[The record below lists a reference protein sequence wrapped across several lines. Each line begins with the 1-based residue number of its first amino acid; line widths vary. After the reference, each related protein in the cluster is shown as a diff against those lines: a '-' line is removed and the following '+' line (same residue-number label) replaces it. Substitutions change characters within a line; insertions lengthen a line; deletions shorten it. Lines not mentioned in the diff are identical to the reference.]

1 MERPRSTISRLVLLF
16 LALPGGLS
24 AQHPNASTPQE
35 QHPIQD
41 NSFLAEE
48 AYNQEPGVVQHI
60 QTFTRMWNS
69 KTWAYSF
76 TQEWPVP
83 DHWRHQL
90 SYTLAGA
97 KSGDNLNR
105 SFGDILLNYRYQ
117 LLGDGDK
124 RLAISPR
131 ATLIVPTGSVKD
143 GSSYGGTGVQAVVP
157 ASYVLNRHLVSHYDL
172 GGTLIPHARDA
183 AEDTASSYGYNATGS
198 LIWLA
203 HPRLN
208 GMFETSWTSAHLVS
222 RPHGTDVQNSL
233 WLAPGARFAFN
244 FKSGL
249 QIVPGI
255 AYVAGVGPSSGDR
268 GTFFYLSFEHP
279 LWREAER

>member
-1 MERPRSTISRLVLLF
+1 MRLAIVVSILL
-16 LALPGGLS
+16 LAPFGHLS
-24 AQHPNASTPQE
+24 AQTSSNSGSQD

-60 QTFTRMWNS
+60 QAFTRMWNS

-90 SYTLAGA
+90 SYTIVGA
-97 KSGDNLNR
+97 KAGQTLDSSLGDL
-105 SFGDILLNYRYQ
+105 LLNYRYQ
-117 LLGDGDK
+117 LLGDGDT

-131 ATLIVPTGSVKD
+131 ASVILPTGSVKNES
-143 GSSYGGTGVQAVVP
+143 GYGGAGLQAVIP
-157 ASYVLNRHLVSHYDL
+157 ASYLLSRRFVTHYDL
-172 GGTLIPHARDA
+172 GGTVIPRARDTADDVA
-183 AEDTASSYGYNATGS
+183 ASYGYNATGS

-208 GMFETSWTSAHLVS
+208 GMFETSWSSSHLVS
-222 RPHGTDVQNSL
+222 RPNGTDALNTL
-233 WLAPGARFAFN
+233 WVAPGVRGAFN

-249 QIVPGI
+249 QIVPGF
-255 AYVAGVGPSSGDR
+255 AYLTGVGPSSGDH
-268 GTFFYLSFEHP
+268 GAFFYLSFEHT
-279 LWREAER
+279 LWREKER

>member
-1 MERPRSTISRLVLLF
+1 MRFAILFSLLI
-16 LALPGGLS
+16 LASLDPVF
-24 AQHPNASTPQE
+24 AQNTSTPPSTE
-35 QHPIQD
+35 GPIQD

-83 DHWRHQL
+83 KHWRHQL
-90 SYTLAGA
+90 SYTLVEA
-97 KSGDNLNR
+97 KTDQNLDR
-105 SFGDILLNYRYQ
+105 SFGDLLLNYRYQ
-117 LLGDGDK
+117 LIGDGEAK
-124 RLAISPR
+124 LAVSPR
-131 ATLIVPTGSVKD
+131 ATLIVPSGSLKN
-143 GSSYGGTGVQAVVP
+143 GSTYGGTGMQAVVP
-157 ASYVLNRHLVSHYDL
+157 ASLVLSRNLVSHYDL
-172 GGTLIPHARDA
+172 GGTWVPRARDA
-183 AEDTASSYGYNATGS
+183 AGDTAASYGYNAAGS

-203 HPRLN
+203 HSRLN
-208 GMFETSWTSAHLVS
+208 GMFETSWSSSHLAS
-222 RPHGTDVQNSL
+222 RPHGTDVLNTL

-249 QIVPGI
+249 QIVPGV
-255 AYVAGVGPSSGDR
+255 AYVAGVGPSSGDH

-279 LWREAER
+279 MWREEEK

>member
-1 MERPRSTISRLVLLF
+1 MRLAILVPMILLVLPVRTF
-16 LALPGGLS
+16 
-24 AQHPNASTPQE
+24 AQSSIAVTRVG
-35 QHPIQD
+35 PIQD

-60 QTFTRMWNS
+60 QTFTRLWNS

-90 SYTLAGA
+90 SYTLVDA
-97 KSGDNLNR
+97 KPSQNLNS
-105 SFGDILLNYRYQ
+105 SFGDLLLNYRYQ
-117 LLGDGDK
+117 LVGDGET
-124 RLAISPR
+124 RLAVSPR
-131 ATLIVPTGSVKD
+131 ATLIVPTGSVKN
-143 GSSYGGTGVQAVVP
+143 GSGYGGAGLQAVVP
-157 ASYVLNRHLVSHYDL
+157 ASYVINRHFVSHYDL

-183 AEDTASSYGYNATGS
+183 AADTAHSYGYNATGS

-203 HPRLN
+203 HARVN
-208 GMFETSWTSAHLVS
+208 GMFETSWTSTHIVS

-249 QIVPGI
+249 QIVPGV
-255 AYVAGVGPSSGDR
+255 AYVAGVGPSSGNP
-268 GTFFYLSFEHP
+268 GAFFYLSFEHP
-279 LWREAER
+279 MWREESK

>member
-1 MERPRSTISRLVLLF
+1 MRPAICVLVLLS
-16 LALPGGLS
+16 ASVIRLS
-24 AQHPNASTPQE
+24 AQHSAVSNLPE
-35 QHPIQD
+35 HPFQD

-83 DHWRHQL
+83 DHWKHQL

-97 KSGDNLNR
+97 RTDANLQS
-105 SFGDILLNYRYQ
+105 SFGDLLLNYRYQ
-117 LLGDGDK
+117 LTGTGET
-124 RLAISPR
+124 RLAVSPR
-131 ATLIVPTGSVKD
+131 ATLVLPTGSVKN
-143 GSSYGGTGVQAVVP
+143 GSGYGGAGVQAVVP
-157 ASYVLNRHLVSHYDL
+157 ASYVLNRHFVSHYDL
-172 GGTLIPHARDA
+172 GGTLIPLARDA
-183 AEDTASSYGYNATGS
+183 AGDGAASYGYNAAGS

-203 HPRLN
+203 HTRIN
-208 GMFETSWTSAHLVS
+208 GMFETSWSSAHLVS
-222 RPHGTDVQNSL
+222 RPHGTDVQNTL
-233 WLAPGARFAFN
+233 WLAPGARGAFN

-249 QIVPGI
+249 QIVPGF

-268 GTFFYLSFEHP
+268 GAFFYLSFEHP
-279 LWREAER
+279 MWRERE

>member
-1 MERPRSTISRLVLLF
+1 MRPAILFSILL
-16 LALPGGLS
+16 LASFGHLS
-24 AQHPNASTPQE
+24 AQQSNPPAAEE

-60 QTFTRMWNS
+60 QAFTRLWNS

-83 DHWRHQL
+83 NHWKHQL

-97 KSGDNLNR
+97 KADQTLDR
-105 SFGDILLNYRYQ
+105 SFGDLLLNYRYQ
-117 LLGDGDK
+117 LYGNGET
-124 RLAISPR
+124 RLAVSPR
-131 ATLIVPTGSVKD
+131 ATLIVPTGSVKNAS
-143 GSSYGGTGVQAVVP
+143 GYGGTGLQAVVP
-157 ASYVLNRHLVSHYDL
+157 ASYVLNRHFVSHYDL

-183 AEDTASSYGYNATGS
+183 ANDVAASYGYNATGS

-208 GMFETSWTSAHLVS
+208 GMFETSWSSSHLVS
-222 RPHGTDVQNSL
+222 RPNGTDAQNTL
-233 WLAPGARFAFN
+233 WLAPGLRGAFN

-249 QIVPGI
+249 QIVPG
-255 AYVAGVGPSSGDR
+255 VAFVTGVGPSSGDK
-268 GTFFYLSFEHP
+268 GAFFYLSFEHP
-279 LWREAER
+279 MWREKEQ

>member
-1 MERPRSTISRLVLLF
+1 MRPAILLSFLLLVL
-16 LALPGGLS
+16 PGRAVAQGS
-24 AQHPNASTPQE
+24 AAGPQVGPIPVG
-35 QHPIQD
+35 PIQD

-60 QTFTRMWNS
+60 QTFTRLWNS
-69 KTWAYSF
+69 NTWAYTF

-83 DHWRHQL
+83 SHWKHQL
-90 SYTLAGA
+90 SYTLVDARTNQ
-97 KSGDNLNR
+97 DLQR
-105 SFGDILLNYRYQ
+105 SFGDVLLNYRYQ
-117 LLGDGDK
+117 LLGDGEA
-124 RLAISPR
+124 RLAVSPR
-131 ATLIVPTGSVKD
+131 ATLILPTGSVKN
-143 GSSYGGTGVQAVVP
+143 GSGYGGTGVQAVVP
-157 ASYVLNRHLVSHYDL
+157 ASFVLNRHFVSHYDL

-183 AEDTASSYGYNATGS
+183 ANNVAASYGYNAAGS

-222 RPHGTDVQNSL
+222 RPHGTDVQNTL

-255 AYVAGVGPSSGDR
+255 AYVAGVGPSSGDH

-279 LWREAER
+279 MWREESK